1 MLSYNNT
8 IQEDIKNIYQ
18 QNYDFPLNEYWLFY
32 DEDSNGNGI
41 FNKVLVTYKQDNID
55 GFLLDTY
62 IVYQLSSNG
71 NVSSYSGD
79 KESAIN
85 QVLNNIELHFS
96 ENDFINSLEVLI

>member
-8 IQEDIKNIYQ
+8 TQEDIKNIYQ
-18 QNYDFPLNEYWLFY
+18 QNYDFPLNEDWLFY

-71 NVSSYSGD
+71 NVITYSGD
-79 KESAIN
+79 KESAILT
-85 QVLNNIELHFS
+85 VLNSIELHFTNQ
-96 ENDFINSLEVLI
+96 EFIDSLEV

>member
-8 IQEDIKNIYQ
+8 TQQDIKDVYQ
-18 QNYDFPLNEYWLFY
+18 QNYNFQSNEKWLFY

-62 IVYQLSSNG
+62 IVYQLSLNG
-71 NVSSYSGD
+71 NVTAYHGD
-79 KESAIN
+79 KESAILTVIN
-85 QVLNNIELHFS
+85 SIELHFTNQ
-96 ENDFINSLEVLI
+96 EFIDSLNI

>member
-8 IQEDIKNIYQ
+8 TQQDIKDIYQ
-18 QNYDFPLNEYWLFY
+18 QNYDFPSNENWLFY

-62 IVYQLSSNG
+62 IVYQLSLNE
-71 NVSSYSGD
+71 NVTAYS
-79 KESAIN
+79 
-85 QVLNNIELHFS
+85 
-96 ENDFINSLEVLI
+96 

>member
-8 IQEDIKNIYQ
+8 TQEDIKNIYQ
-18 QNYDFPLNEYWLFY
+18 QNYDFPLNEDWLFY
-32 DEDSNGNGI
+32 DEDSNGNVI

-71 NVSSYSGD
+71 NVITYSGD
-79 KESAIN
+79 KESAILT
-85 QVLNNIELHFS
+85 VLNSIELHFTNQ
-96 ENDFINSLEVLI
+96 EFIDSLEV